1 MTLPDLPDILT
12 RPQQAAVASAGYRVA
27 RWAAAR
33 EVLQT
38 RVAKGRVSGELGA
51 FLTKWMSPAPA
62 VILEGDFELSFTA
75 TPGQIGLTGG
85 SLAFVAS
92 SLEQA
97 LLHLPALRSFWR
109 NELRQAHFDA
119 LKAIVP
125 PAWLRDETSVPP
137 GAVIHGLGIT
147 TWERLER
154 ASSGWEWHNQVLTLH
169 GIPGAKINARYGRN
183 DKHQV
188 ILRSAKE
195 LLP

>member
-1 MTLPDLPDILT
+1 MTLSDLPAILT
-12 RPQQAAVASAGYRVA
+12 RPQQTAVESAGYRVA

-51 FLTKWMSPAPA
+51 ILTKWLTDVPAIA
-62 VILEGDFELSFTA
+62 LEDNFELSFTA
-75 TPGQIGLTGG
+75 TPEQIRLTGG
-85 SLAFVAS
+85 SLVFATS
-92 SLEQA
+92 PLEQA

-125 PAWLRDETSVPP
+125 PAWLRDETPVPP

-147 TWERLER
+147 AWERLEG
-154 ASSGWEWHNQVLTLH
+154 ASSGWKWLNQILTLH
-169 GIPGAKINARYGRN
+169 GVPGSKINARYGRN

-188 ILRSAKE
+188 VLRSAKE